1 MAFAPAMVD
10 LADRFKSFY
19 DWENPA
25 MTAATLF
32 YFSAMV
38 ILALFGSSDFNLR
51 IINFL
56 VICQ

>member
-1 MAFAPAMVD
+1 MVD